1 MAAHSADRRSF
12 IATARIDRIA
22 NSLSSR
28 VYQYANT
35 ADVAAT
41 IDGLKF
47 ADNIPFL
54 HVSSLE
60 GPGRKS
66 SEQLSVLMLLE
77 FIELVLSH
85 LSQFS
90 EWLEF
95 VTVEGNLSPILQ
107 SHGS

>member
-1 MAAHSADRRSF
+1 
-12 IATARIDRIA
+12 
-22 NSLSSR
+22 
-28 VYQYANT
+28 
-35 ADVAAT
+35 
-41 IDGLKF
+41 
-47 ADNIPFL
+47 
-54 HVSSLE
+54 
-60 GPGRKS
+60 
-66 SEQLSVLMLLE
+66 MLLE